1 MASVQNVDNQQRID
15 LGQRLFLLGVFGSL
29 IVELVGI
36 FVNIGLSFEWTAFLL
51 NAFAGGFIIYLGNC
65 LYHGDKTA
73 LAVTRGWVTLMAC
86 VAGLGLACI
95 WAGLTQPDIARH
107 LGITAAWLGL
117 LKLAAYATF
126 ACWLFVPGSVLDYFA
141 ARRGEMAAP
150 VAPAEH
156 LATTGTPVELT
167 AEHTTALGGLAGAMK
182 NASGVL
188 LAVGF
193 LDVAAGLLAF
203 GTPEKL
209 PAILN
214 VIEGLAVM
222 TLGCLLLAPTKAVQA
237 LVGAAQRHMGYVM
250 KLLDGLQTLYVG
262 YIVSFAVLAAVAVCR
277 VVFKAM

>member
-15 LGQRLFLLGVFGSL
+15 LGQRLFLLGVFASL

-36 FVNIGLSFEWTAFLL
+36 FVNIGPSFEWTSFLL
-51 NAFAGGFIIYLGNC
+51 NVFAGGFIIYLGNW

-73 LAVTRGWVTLMAC
+73 LTVTRTWVTLMAC

-95 WAGLTQPDIARH
+95 WAGLTQPDIARY
-107 LGITAAWLGL
+107 LGITAGWLGL

-126 ACWLFVPGSVLDYFA
+126 ACWLFLPGSVLDYFA
-141 ARRGEMAAP
+141 ARRGESAAP
-150 VAPAEH
+150 VAPAE

-193 LDVAAGLLAF
+193 LDVAAGLLAL
-203 GTPEKL
+203 GPSEKL
-209 PAILN
+209 PALLN

-250 KLLDGLQTLYVG
+250 KLLEGLQTLYLG
-262 YIVSFAVLAAVAVCR
+262 YIALFAVLAAVAVCR
-277 VVFKAM
+277 VVFKAL